1 MSNKLAY
8 IDDILARAHDVTLEG
23 GAKHRCFDVTLLN
36 ELDTVTLQ
44 NIVIETS
51 KDVLSDV
58 VNWSRSEKPKKENF
72 HKFGHSIDFDQIEKG
87 VKERRPNEFLQKR
100 SSV

>member
-1 MSNKLAY
+1 MSNKLVY

-44 NIVIETS
+44 NRGCFNCEHGVVKKVYCPILMCETE
-51 KDVLSDV
+51 DL
-58 VNWSRSEKPKKENF
+58 KPCMSWCKRKET
-72 HKFGHSIDFDQIEKG
+72 E
-87 VKERRPNEFLQKR
+87 
-100 SSV
+100 